1 MWSNRSECDETS
13 DKNNWTPFQ
22 INPRSW
28 CEIVIDYRYIFH
40 GFGPHYSQT
49 NGNNIFF
56 EDRTISLVSAMRF
69 RENVKNVTPRVFIV
83 TLGIFIASSFFL
95 ILMTEWENLVKIEN
109 RLLAGY
115 KAKLGLGGDDFIILA
130 QRAHHAIF
138 RHSRFFL
145 LTKCQREL

>member
-1 MWSNRSECDETS
+1 MRDSHWLSIH
-13 DKNNWTPFQ
+13 F
-22 INPRSW
+22 SW
-28 CEIVIDYRYIFH
+28 I
-40 GFGPHYSQT
+40 HYSQT

-56 EDRTISLVSAMRF
+56 SGQKNLHGVSSLAARAVRF

-145 LTKCQREL
+145 LTKSQREL